1 MPDIVIVSESGNN
14 LTVSET
20 NTQITVYDGKFNGA
34 SLGATTVTTINKI
47 TITPPASGATLTI
60 EEGFTLTVSNNAD
73 VSGTNT
79 GDNSVNTNYEGK
91 LTGITMA
98 NLDTGILKNTTGT
111 GEPSIA
117 IAADFP
123 TLNQSTTGT
132 AAGLT
137 VTLEVASGGTGRT
150 TLTANNLLVGDG
162 VSKMKFI
169 APGAAGFVLTSDGTT
184 WAAAKSTG
192 GGISN
197 IDGGT
202 SISVFLNTQN
212 ITGGDALGE

>member
-1 MPDIVIVSESGNN
+1 MPDIVVVSEDGNN
-14 LTVSET
+14 LTVQEV

-60 EEGFTLTVSNNAD
+60 EEGFTLTASGNAD

-79 GDNSVNTNYEGK
+79 GDDATNTLYEGK

-123 TLNQSTTGT
+123 TLNQNTTGT
-132 AAGLT
+132 AGGLT
-137 VTLEVASGGTGRT
+137 TTLVVASGGTGLS
-150 TLTANNLLVGDG
+150 TLTDNNVILGNGASPVTF
-162 VSKMKFI
+162 V
-169 APGAAGFVLTSDGTT
+169 APGTAGFVLTSDGTT
-184 WAAAKSTG
+184 WTSAASA

-197 IDGGT
+197 IDGGS
-202 SISVFLNTQN
+202 SISVYLNTQN
-212 ITGGDALGE
+212 ITGGDVNGD

>member
-1 MPDIVIVSESGNN
+1 MPDIVVVSEDGNN
-14 LTVSET
+14 LTVQEV

-79 GDNSVNTNYEGK
+79 GDDATNTLYEGK

-123 TLNQSTTGT
+123 TLNQNTTGT
-132 AAGLT
+132 AGGLT
-137 VTLEVASGGTGRT
+137 TTLVVASGGTGLS
-150 TLTANNLLVGDG
+150 TLTDNNVILGNGASPVTF
-162 VSKMKFI
+162 V
-169 APGAAGFVLTSDGTT
+169 APGTAGFVLTSDGTT
-184 WAAAKSTG
+184 WTSAASA

-197 IDGGT
+197 IDGGS
-202 SISVFLNTQN
+202 SISVYLNTQN
-212 ITGGDALGE
+212 ITGGDVNGD